1 MKEFLK
7 LLSKERPV
15 GTKENT
21 QLLEM
26 IETYLRDM
34 GYFIQSLPFDCMV
47 WNRSNSAISTNTHS
61 IAIEPSP
68 FSEPFSGSGT
78 LHIVK
83 TLEEL
88 EAINCK
94 DEILVLA
101 GDLTKEALQPKDYP
115 FYYPAEH
122 RILLTLLE
130 TKSPKAILC
139 VTGKNTLNGQNPFPL
154 FEDGNFLI
162 PSGNIGKEYL
172 DELNEL
178 SHLDVSVHIE
188 INSYKTKAKSR
199 QLIASKKVKNAK
211 GKIIIGAHMDSKYN
225 TPGALDNATG
235 VAVLMQIASML
246 NSSIYDIDLVPFN
259 SEEYYGANGELKYL
273 RLLENDPNKVL
284 LMINIDSVC
293 HKGSKTAVSFY
304 NFSNST
310 TKLVE
315 TLITRSPQ
323 IVKGNEWYAGDH
335 VPFVF
340 RNIPCMAIT
349 SSDFFDGALEHT
361 HTPKDTLDTID
372 FELIKP
378 TAQYI
383 LDVIDSFAH

>member
-1 MKEFLK
+1 MKQFLK

-47 WNRSNSAISTNTHS
+47 WNRRNSAISTNTHS

-154 FEDGNFLI
+154 FDDGNFLI

-178 SHLDVSVHIE
+178 SHSDVLVHIE

-259 SEEYYGANGELKYL
+259 SEEYYGANGELEYL
-273 RLLENDPNKVL
+273 GLLENDPNKVL

-304 NFSNST
+304 NFGNST
-310 TKLVE
+310 NLAK
-315 TLITRSPQ
+315 TLIKRSPQ

>member
-15 GTKENT
+15 GTKENA

-34 GYFIQSLPFDCMV
+34 GYFIQSIPFDCMV
-47 WNRSNSAISTNTHS
+47 WNRRNSAISTNTHS

-68 FSEPFSGSGT
+68 FSEPFRGSGT

-115 FYYPAEH
+115 FYYPDEH

-130 TKSPKAILC
+130 TKSPKALLC

-259 SEEYYGANGELKYL
+259 SEEYYGANGELEYL
-273 RLLENDPNKVL
+273 GLLENDPNKVL

-361 HTPKDTLDTID
+361 HTPNDTLDTID
-372 FELIKP
+372 IELIKP